1 VCEGEWLSENDAMH
15 NEIVHNESDDF
26 FWREPIRCR
35 ESGVEPGLGGQ
46 TRDASMKRCDFSSEK
61 RYGFFSL
68 SEISF
73 PKFEDSARRDVPR

>member
-46 TRDASMKRCDFSSEK
+46 TRGRIDEAMR
-61 RYGFFSL
+61 FF
-68 SEISF
+68 
-73 PKFEDSARRDVPR
+73 